1 MQRHGGLAIIGPM
14 RPDPWAGPEAWTCAS
29 STAAVRSHAM
39 TAAADRHLLFGLLA
53 LQNGLI
59 DQVQLVA
66 AFQAWTRDK
75 ARSLADHLQARG
87 DLTGPKRALLDALAE
102 VHLEAH
108 DGEVEKSLAAVP
120 ANPPTRAGLAAL
132 GEPEIEATL
141 ARVTRN
147 HNGHATEVDHDP
159 DRTATVSVGAATS
172 EGQRFR
178 SLRPHA
184 RGGLGEV

>member
-1 MQRHGGLAIIGPM
+1 MPAP
-14 RPDPWAGPEAWTCAS
+14 APEAGACAR
-29 STAAVRSHAM
+29 STDDDRSHAM

-87 DLTGPKRALLDALAE
+87 DLTAAKRALLDALAE

-108 DGEVEKSLAAVP
+108 DGDLEKSLAAVP
-120 ANPPTRAGLAAL
+120 ANRSTSARLAEL
-132 GEPEIEATL
+132 GEPEIEASL
-141 ARVTRN
+141 ARVSRCK
-147 HNGHATEVDHDP
+147 NGQA
-159 DRTATVSVGAATS
+159 
-172 EGQRFR
+172 
-178 SLRPHA
+178 
-184 RGGLGEV
+184 